1 MKTKLLICKCGD
13 CSHWEVVRRGETT
26 TLKCVTCG
34 VEYSANIAVD
44 PHEHLHYVEHE
55 A

>member
-1 MKTKLLICKCGD
+1 MTTKLLICRCGA
-13 CSHWEVVRRGETT
+13 CSHWEIIHRGETT

-34 VEYSANIAVD
+34 VEYPAAVSVN
-44 PHEHLHYVEHE
+44 PHEHLQYVEHE